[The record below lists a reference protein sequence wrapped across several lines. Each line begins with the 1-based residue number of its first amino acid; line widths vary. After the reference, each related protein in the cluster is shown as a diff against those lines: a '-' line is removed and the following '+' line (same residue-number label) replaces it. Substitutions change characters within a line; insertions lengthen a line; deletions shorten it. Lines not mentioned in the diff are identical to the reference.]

1 MQKEGP
7 SVQPWYRHRWPWIL
21 MAGPFIVVVAGIVT
35 AWLAIRSND
44 ALVADDYYK
53 QGLSINRTLERE
65 RRAEMLGLEVTL
77 SAVPE
82 ANDATRL
89 DVVLKARDAA
99 DLPTR
104 IRMLLAHPT
113 RGDLDRELLLD
124 GQAGH
129 YGGVVRALQ
138 ATHWKVLI
146 EDEARS
152 WRVQESLTVET
163 KDGGQR

>member
-1 MQKEGP
+1 
-7 SVQPWYRHRWPWIL
+7 
-21 MAGPFIVVVAGIVT
+21 MAGPFIVIVAGVVT
-35 AWLAIRSND
+35 TWLAVRSHD

-65 RRAEMLGLEVTL
+65 KRAEVLGLEARVTARP
-77 SAVPE
+77 S

-89 DVVLKARDAA
+89 DVELKARDAA
-99 DLPTR
+99 DLPPR

-113 RGDLDRELLLD
+113 RGELDRELLLD
-124 GQAGH
+124 GEAGH

-146 EDEARS
+146 EDDARS
-152 WRVQESLTVET
+152 WRLQDSLTVET